1 LITAISN
8 AKWIAVSQVS
18 LIASQIANIIVL
30 ARFLQPSDYGLM
42 GMALIITNL
51 ALLLRD
57 MGTASAIIQM
67 KEINDDI
74 ITSIFW
80 LNMVVGLIMLVLI
93 VASSTMVATFFK
105 QPNLVPV
112 LCALAIIFPI
122 LSVSSAQKALLE
134 RNSSFKSVAKVEVYS
149 SILAM
154 TLAIFAAINGFGVYS
169 FVVQAVTSAI
179 FSSVSIWFISS
190 WRPSFKPSFSKIK
203 EVLPFSSHMTGFQV
217 IIYCTRNLD
226 SVVIGRVLGS
236 HALGLYSVASKIMLL
251 PIQNI
256 SWVASRALYPIMSR
270 QQDDLEA
277 MGITFLQT
285 IRTISFI
292 SAPLMMGIFVLREPF
307 IQHCLGAKW
316 IGVSQI
322 LTYLAPVGYLQSI
335 VGINTTVLMA
345 QGRTRLLM
353 WFSGFTG
360 IVLTIAFLVG
370 ARFGIQGVA
379 LGYLIA
385 TLIGSIPILYLAT
398 KLISIKLSLWLK
410 VLSGSIFCSMAMALV
425 IHFIY
430 IEDRQYFNQSVI
442 AFLCLLFIG
451 VISYIGLTYFFIPK
465 QVKSIISVLI
475 RRKSK
480 AFIFDG
486 QNVI

>member
-1 LITAISN
+1 
-8 AKWIAVSQVS
+8 
-18 LIASQIANIIVL
+18 
-30 ARFLQPSDYGLM
+30 
-42 GMALIITNL
+42 
-51 ALLLRD
+51 
-57 MGTASAIIQM
+57 
-67 KEINDDI
+67 
-74 ITSIFW
+74 
-80 LNMVVGLIMLVLI
+80 
-93 VASSTMVATFFK
+93 
-105 QPNLVPV
+105 
-112 LCALAIIFPI
+112 
-122 LSVSSAQKALLE
+122 
-134 RNSSFKSVAKVEVYS
+134 
-149 SILAM
+149 
-154 TLAIFAAINGFGVYS
+154 
-169 FVVQAVTSAI
+169 
-179 FSSVSIWFISS
+179 
-190 WRPSFKPSFSKIK
+190 
-203 EVLPFSSHMTGFQV
+203 
-217 IIYCTRNLD
+217 
-226 SVVIGRVLGS
+226 
-236 HALGLYSVASKIMLL
+236 
-251 PIQNI
+251 
-256 SWVASRALYPIMSR
+256 MSR